1 MKKFVIGLFCG
12 LFVLPV
18 VEALTD
24 MALCWIESG
33 KTIPSRWTSR
43 SNMEIA
49 KMQQELTEESPAA
62 IGFQIP
68 NDDFEEYEEDE

>member
-24 MALCWIESG
+24 MVLYWIESG
-33 KTIPSRWTSR
+33 KILPSRWTSQ
-43 SNMEIA
+43 SNLEIA
-49 KMQQELTEESPAA
+49 KMQQEFSEDSTSAR
-62 IGFQIP
+62 GFEIP
-68 NDDFEEYEEDE
+68 NSIVDYEEDE

>member
-24 MALCWIESG
+24 MVLYWIESG
-33 KTIPSRWTSR
+33 KILPSRWTSQ
-43 SNMEIA
+43 SNLEIA

>member
-24 MALCWIESG
+24 MVLYWIESG
-33 KTIPSRWTSR
+33 KILPSRWTS
-43 SNMEIA
+43 
-49 KMQQELTEESPAA
+49 
-62 IGFQIP
+62 
-68 NDDFEEYEEDE
+68 